1 MNEKLSALQKTNTWD
16 LVPLPSGK
24 STIGS
29 RWVNKIKT
37 KSDGF
42 VERYKARLVAKGFSQ
57 QYGYLLFQSK
67 YTADIIECTCL
78 TDTRTVDTPCELN
91 VQYSPS
97 DGNPLS
103 DPTLYRTIVGSLVY
117 LTITRPDIAYDVHI
131 VSQFVA
137 SPTTIHWAAVFRIL
151 RYLRGTIF
159 HSLLLPS
166 TSSLDLRAYSDADH
180 GRDPTSR
187 KSVLVSISF

>member
-1 MNEKLSALQKTNTWD
+1 MNEELSALQKTNTWD

-29 RWVNKIKT
+29 RWVYKIKI
-37 KSDGF
+37 KSDGS
-42 VERYKARLVAKGFSQ
+42 VERYKGRLVAKGFSQ
-57 QYGYLLFQSK
+57 QYGYLLSQSK
-67 YTADIIECTCL
+67 YTADILERACL

-117 LTITRPDIAYDVHI
+117 LTITRPDIAYAVHI

-137 SPTTIHWAAVFRIL
+137 SPTTIHWAAVLRIL

-159 HSLLLPS
+159 HSL
-166 TSSLDLRAYSDADH
+166 
-180 GRDPTSR
+180 
-187 KSVLVSISF
+187 